1 MESKLVD
8 QWTDWNF
15 AVRVHE
21 GKEPEFVEQFNEWIL
36 NHGQKELP
44 DTVWRFSRF
53 KKLLSVQPGELIG
66 GKANSFLAVARTRE
80 SVYPYDSKE
89 GVLME
94 IRTQGLGPALFI
106 ARPTSLF
113 FPRVSTFVWTNV
125 SLTDICCVPWFH
137 QFKHKI
143 SNLHERSAFV

>member
-21 GKEPEFVEQFNEWIL
+21 GKEPESVEQFNEWIL

-89 GVLME
+89 G
-94 IRTQGLGPALFI
+94 IRTSSTTPALFI
-106 ARPTSLF
+106 AKTDEFVLPKGFDIRVDQRISDRHLLCSL
-113 FPRVSTFVWTNV
+113 V
-125 SLTDICCVPWFH
+125 LA
-137 QFKHKI
+137 
-143 SNLHERSAFV
+143 NL